1 MDLGQKR
8 PIGYSGYNSQP
19 REMTVKEE
27 LAEMKRLIQDGQKI
41 EETKKDKRPFQFPRK
56 WRGPMKRSL
65 KVPDRILVF
74 YLNKFGKM
82 EIPKL
87 LPVLDGD
94 MVVVHEKPYEVN
106 PKAVWRMGRYNVYL
120 IREIDRRPVSN
131 EDYDEVKKR
140 GDCTDSDVF
149 LIKASQRAIQR
160 QAKKELGKG
169 VLIVIGLIVVGIVR
183 FFFAKG

>member
-8 PIGYSGYNSQP
+8 PVGYSSYKP
-19 REMTVKEE
+19 EKREGSVREE
-27 LAEMKRLIQDGQKI
+27 LAEMKRLIQDGQKV
-41 EETKKDKRPFQFPRK
+41 EETKKAERPFRFPGKFQRV
-56 WRGPMKRSL
+56 MKKSL
-65 KVPDRILVF
+65 KVPNKLLVF

-82 EIPKL
+82 ELPKL
-87 LPVLDGD
+87 LPILDGD

-106 PKAVWRMGRYNVYL
+106 PKAIWRMGKYNIYL

-149 LIKASQRAIQR
+149 LIKASQRAIQK

-169 VLIVIGLIVVGIVR
+169 MLIVIGLVIVGIVI